1 MTCSWHKR
9 HGRIVVTSS
18 LANEPAWFI
27 DRGRVSFSYQFW
39 SAIFGKANLIEAF
52 RQSRGVMRRYQTA
65 MIDTNGDGLPDTDE
79 ELKLASVPNLGRGA
93 MSAAFEPQI
102 LGVTAPQEIGASS
115 SATWTVQ
122 GVSAVN
128 KLSRVWSVVLPPDSG
143 PVVPISRCLTRLKST
158 STQMRWDLYR
168 VLRWFWSGRCLPN
181 YCLRER

>member
-1 MTCSWHKR
+1 MLIRRPPERGDVDLDACRSGSFLDLLLAPSGTD
-9 HGRIVVTSS
+9 RIVVTSS

-93 MSAAFEPQI
+93 ISAAFEPQI
-102 LGVTAPQEIGASS
+102 LGVTAPQEIGAAS
-115 SATWTVQ
+115 SAT
-122 GVSAVN
+122 
-128 KLSRVWSVVLPPDSG
+128 
-143 PVVPISRCLTRLKST
+143 
-158 STQMRWDLYR
+158 
-168 VLRWFWSGRCLPN
+168 GRCKASVL
-181 YCLRER
+181 